1 MHGPHEVARFQD
13 AKVVLAR
20 AFADCNDGRT
30 RSAQGNVIPNEFAR
44 KMEDGNK

>member
-1 MHGPHEVARFQD
+1 MVPMRLPDSKMQRWCW
-13 AKVVLAR
+13 AR
-20 AFADCNDGRT
+20 AFADCNYGRT